1 LTRKRYGV
9 GQIARMTIRFLAI
22 LVGLSLSSLVFAQS
36 PSLFFKEV
44 WTINGA
50 AHAIAPGEN
59 VLTNANLELKLY
71 GPSATA
77 SDPDKRI
84 WISTPPP
91 NIWTGMTTTPFAATL
106 RAKENYTDLT
116 GTAKVRCTTRASR

>member
-1 LTRKRYGV
+1 MIKR
-9 GQIARMTIRFLAI
+9 ILAA
-22 LVGLSLSSLVFAQS
+22 LVGLSLTSLVFAQS
-36 PSLFFKEV
+36 PPLFFKEV

-50 AHAIAPGEN
+50 AHAIAPGET
-59 VLTNANLELKLY
+59 VVTNANLELKLY

-84 WISTPPP
+84 WISTPPT

-106 RAKENYTDLT
+106 RDKENYESTRSTRETSSALRSRS
-116 GTAKVRCTTRASR
+116 GRAGSRAKRACR